1 MLPWGE
7 MRKNDFSNI
16 NFIHQLQPQKT
27 LKKQTKKKDTIPVAS
42 GATID
47 QTESEHMEFNI
58 LRAAVG

>member
-27 LKKQTKKKDTIPVAS
+27 LKNKQKKDTIPVAS

-58 LRAAVG
+58 LRAAIG

>member
-16 NFIHQLQPQKT
+16 NFIHQLQPQKI
-27 LKKQTKKKDTIPVAS
+27 LKNKQKKDTILVAS

-47 QTESEHMEFNI
+47 QTGSEHVEFNI